1 MKKVLSL
8 ILVLLL
14 LTGFTACGQSDKASG
29 NTTPSQSTS
38 SGTSPSDAGENQTNL
53 VIWTRDRADA
63 VFMQP
68 AIDEYNKTNADG
80 IYLDYQMYTDNYE
93 QALDMAYATNSGP
106 DLVAI
111 SGYTD
116 IFVKYVHQG
125 QYVCIDDY
133 MTAEQKERYSGLL
146 AEGSNAIDGK
156 FYYLPMCGS
165 TGRLFYNVDIF
176 ERCGISEPPKT
187 ISEMTAAA
195 KKITDTLKGEGIYG
209 FAMNLKS
216 PASALGRSLDFM
228 VQRSGGPK
236 QGFDFSTGT
245 YDFEFYAP
253 FIEEFRE
260 IFTTDIAFPGCES
273 LDIDP
278 LRTQFADGKIGMYI
292 SWSHA
297 DPGVYANQFPTDEN
311 WNIAQLPILD
321 GAQEASQSI
330 QPYKGFMITKRCEA
344 PELAW
349 KACVDLFYSDD
360 FVKGYHEAGLGCT
373 IVDDLKSKVE
383 VPEILIGKEEG
394 LLGDKDKFWP
404 ATPHELNDQAVI
416 VEGNDQY
423 QTFMELI
430 FGKGDIDKS
439 LQDLTNRYNSAYQKG
454 IDSNIGNKIQ
464 IPNFDPANPQG

>member
-1 MKKVLSL
+1 
-8 ILVLLL
+8 
-14 LTGFTACGQSDKASG
+14 
-29 NTTPSQSTS
+29 
-38 SGTSPSDAGENQTNL
+38 
-53 VIWTRDRADA
+53 
-63 VFMQP
+63 
-68 AIDEYNKTNADG
+68 
-80 IYLDYQMYTDNYE
+80 
-93 QALDMAYATNSGP
+93 
-106 DLVAI
+106 
-111 SGYTD
+111 
-116 IFVKYVHQG
+116 
-125 QYVCIDDY
+125 

-292 SWSHA
+292 SWSQLT
-297 DPGVYANQFPTDEN
+297 PVFMPINFTDEN

-430 FGKGDIDKS
+430 LERRYDKS
-439 LQDLTNRYNSAYQKG
+439 LQDLTNRYNSVSKG

-464 IPNFDPANPQG
+464 TTDPNPQAKR